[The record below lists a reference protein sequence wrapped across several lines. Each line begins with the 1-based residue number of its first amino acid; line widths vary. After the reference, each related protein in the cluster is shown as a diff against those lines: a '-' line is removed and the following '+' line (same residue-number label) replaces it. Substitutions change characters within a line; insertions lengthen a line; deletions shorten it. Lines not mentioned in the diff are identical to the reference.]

1 MLWKM
6 TFVKFLK
13 NFWETSTTAFI
24 FINLQG
30 IISSAIRQKWESLN
44 GCFKKTKHAQFPEKR
59 IFRTCAYQGGRNV
72 RFSENL
78 ACFVFLKHSFWDSPV
93 CLITDDT
100 QLFHRLVIP
109 LTFLWVFGE
118 IFEKSWG
125 AERLWA
131 FSPIT
136 YCYLTQS
143 TRLVDI
149 LLISL
154 VYLICSQKTW
164 KTLERVSHSSKWYC
178 Y

>member
-1 MLWKM
+1 MFQENKP
-6 TFVKFLK
+6 
-13 NFWETSTTAFI
+13 
-24 FINLQG
+24 
-30 IISSAIRQKWESLN
+30 RQ
-44 GCFKKTKHAQFPEKR
+44 
-59 IFRTCAYQGGRNV
+59 IFRKTNISYVCVSGGRNV
-72 RFSENL
+72 LFSENL
-78 ACFVFLKHSFWDSPV
+78 ACFVFLEHPFWDSPV

-118 IFEKSWG
+118 IFEKSGG
-125 AERLWA
+125 AECLWA
-131 FSPIT
+131 FSPVT
-136 YCYLTQS
+136 YCYFTQS